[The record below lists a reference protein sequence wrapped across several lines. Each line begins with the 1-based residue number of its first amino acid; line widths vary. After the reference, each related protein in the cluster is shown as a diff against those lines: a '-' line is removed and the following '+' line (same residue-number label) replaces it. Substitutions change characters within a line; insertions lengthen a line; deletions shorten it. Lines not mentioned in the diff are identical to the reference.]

1 MNISNKLKKFIH
13 TPVGR
18 HIYSFLKTYITVV
31 LGIYLTL
38 GGFQSELDPAL
49 LSEVNLTDMAILS
62 ASLKGGLLA
71 VLRNIYKILTE
82 GNK

>member
-1 MNISNKLKKFIH
+1 MNKLKKFIH

-18 HIYSFLKTYITVV
+18 HLYSFIKTYVTVV

-38 GGFQSELDPAL
+38 NGIVGEVAPEL
-49 LSEVNLTDMAILS
+49 LSEINLTDAVVIK

-71 VLRNIYKILTE
+71 VLRNIFKLLTE
-82 GNK
+82 